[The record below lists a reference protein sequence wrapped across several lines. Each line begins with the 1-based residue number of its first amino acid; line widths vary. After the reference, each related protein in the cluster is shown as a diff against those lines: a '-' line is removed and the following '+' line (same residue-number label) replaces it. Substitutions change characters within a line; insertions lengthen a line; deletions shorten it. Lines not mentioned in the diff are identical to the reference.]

1 MGSQLN
7 RRGSTLLAVIAIVG
21 GSFAASKP
29 AGAATPVEAGSHRAW
44 LGVSTQSIDGQLRE
58 GLDYRGNGVLVNR
71 VSEGSPAERAGLRQG
86 DVIVGLNGANINSPE
101 ELLMRVREAR
111 VGDRVRLDIS
121 REGRRQLLTATLG
134 ERPENLANGEGR
146 RRVIMRTDRND
157 RESMEV
163 PEAPEPPEAPEA
175 PEAPEVPDP
184 PEPLI
189 GDHLMDLEGLGN
201 LADLPFAGRGRL
213 GVQLQDLDPDLGSYF
228 SAPQG
233 KGALIVHVEKDSPA
247 ARAGLKAGDVIVRVG
262 DQTTNDADET
272 ARAIRAQEG
281 RVSITVLR
289 RGQRQT
295 LQTELA
301 PRARIHRIVRGHGA
315 MNLDDLPS
323 VGDRHRQESEVH
335 RELQELREEIRQLRE
350 ELRQKSPN

>member
-1 MGSQLN
+1 MGSQLH
-7 RRGSTLLAVIAIVG
+7 RRGSALLAVIAIVG

-29 AGAATPVEAGSHRAW
+29 AGAATSVDAAPHRAW
-44 LGVSTQSIDGQLRE
+44 LGVTTQSIDGQLRE

-71 VSEGSPAERAGLRQG
+71 VAEGSPAERAGLRQG
-86 DVIVGLNGANINSPE
+86 DVIVGLNGAKIDSPE

-121 REGRRQLLTATLG
+121 RESRRQMLTATLA
-134 ERPENLANGEGR
+134 ERPENLANGEER
-146 RRVIMRTDRND
+146 RRVIMRTDRDDRND
-157 RESMEV
+157 RDMEV

-175 PEAPEVPDP
+175 PEVPDP
-184 PEPLI
+184 PEPPM

-272 ARAIRAQEG
+272 AGAIRAQEG

-301 PRARIHRIVRGHGA
+301 PRARIHRIVRGHGP

-323 VGDRHRQESEVH
+323 MGDRHRQESEVH
-335 RELQELREEIRQLRE
+335 RELQELREEIQQLRE